1 MHAMNTAEPFNKLI
15 SCKCR
20 AFISCLFGPL
30 YIRKDLIIQ
39 KGGGGPF
46 WSPRREALALI
57 VDIVLTVSL
66 KGGSSLS
73 ELFYGGGGWWR
84 GLRDKRSAPLSL
96 CKRSHRS
103 GGRSKS
109 NNHLCFPHTL
119 WCSYLGLALR
129 AHLCTHN
136 TSVIP
141 ICAHVD
147 CMMKDDLSKMG
158 ESTHICFPSCDMFV
172 GVSLFLLH
180 TTRASGVSQG
190 E

>member
-1 MHAMNTAEPFNKLI
+1 MPFGHLE
-15 SCKCR
+15 
-20 AFISCLFGPL
+20 
-30 YIRKDLIIQ
+30 
-39 KGGGGPF
+39 
-46 WSPRREALALI
+46 EASALT
-57 VDIVLTVSL
+57 VDTVLTDSA

-73 ELFYGGGGWWR
+73 ELPGLAVLWR
-84 GLRDKRSAPLSL
+84 RSREWKGLWDKRAAPLSL

-119 WCSYLGLALR
+119 WCSYLGLAVH

-136 TSVIP
+136 TSFIP

-147 CMMKDDLSKMG
+147 CMVKDALSKMG

-180 TTRASGVSQG
+180 TTRASGVSQS